1 MRLAGRRLIRMR
13 KSTII
18 LLVAAAGFTAFV
30 FYSLWRVEPVRVVR
44 SSLEH
49 ADGKVFVAG
58 ELRNTGPKSG
68 PFDLEVHYFDSAG
81 RPIGQDKI
89 LVGAMPQGA
98 QTAFRT
104 PERSLPDASEFSIYL
119 NHGRNPYGN

>member
-1 MRLAGRRLIRMR
+1 MRRSSI
-13 KSTII
+13 II
-18 LLVAAAGFTAFV
+18 LVVAAGFAAFI
-30 FYSLWRVEPVRVVR
+30 FYSLWQVEPVRVVR
-44 SSLEH
+44 SGLER

-68 PFDLEVHYFDSAG
+68 PLDLEVHYFDSAG
-81 RPIGQDKI
+81 RPIGQDRI
-89 LVGAMPQGA
+89 SIGALRQGG

-104 PERSLPDASEFSIYL
+104 PERSLPGVSEFSIYL